1 MEPLKRINWL
11 MVLAYFILIG
21 AVTPLV
27 VYLTMSPI
35 DLSPGIAITLLF
47 GILGSIAYAFYLMGE
62 GWGWK
67 WLGYFEGFMAAL
79 TFWIWLMADDIVH
92 PAIGISSM
100 FFIMAGLVMYIAHR
114 RKLSQAN
121 RIEGTE
127 YRELGTGERLDY
139 LSPSERDH
147 APVSRD
153 RTDYGA
159 R

>member
-1 MEPLKRINWL
+1 MEYLKRINWL

-27 VYLTMSPI
+27 VYLTISPI

-47 GILGSIAYAFYLMGE
+47 GILGSIAYAFHLMGE
-62 GWGWK
+62 GRGWK
-67 WLGYFEGFMAAL
+67 WLAYFEGFMSGL

-92 PAIGISSM
+92 PAIGLSSM
-100 FFIMAGLVMYIAHR
+100 FFILAGFVMYISYR
-114 RKLSQAN
+114 RKLSQAD
-121 RIEGTE
+121 RIEGE
-127 YRELGTGERLDY
+127 NFRELETGERLDY

-153 RTDYGA
+153 RSDYGA